1 MVVDMVVDMVVEM
14 LVDMVVDMVDIIDI
28 HNRCDPVTWLKG
40 LCSSLLER
48 MKMEVKLPR
57 MPRLARA
64 AWRTP
69 SISRLGRN
77 IGGIRSG

>member
-1 MVVDMVVDMVVEM
+1 
-14 LVDMVVDMVDIIDI
+14 MVVDMVDITVILHDI

-57 MPRLARA
+57 MPRLAREA
-64 AWRTP
+64 CRTP
-69 SISRLGRN
+69 SISRLWTH
-77 IGGIRSG
+77 